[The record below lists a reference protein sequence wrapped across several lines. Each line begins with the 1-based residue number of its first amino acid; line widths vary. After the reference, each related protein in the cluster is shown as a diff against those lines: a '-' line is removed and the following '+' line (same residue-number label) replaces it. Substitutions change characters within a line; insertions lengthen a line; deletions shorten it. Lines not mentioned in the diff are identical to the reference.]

1 MKILKRGTMK
11 TVKAGLLAVLAVVA
25 PAAAAEGTGF
35 AGYAD
40 GAHKGLELA
49 LGYKAEAKT
58 GTAIAVH
65 PLQGVIYS
73 TDPPDGYREETFSN
87 GNTVCRNLSNGRFA
101 DKENCEGGA
110 GFEYTPSVELTQ
122 RITYPVSIGVGYRAG
137 KESGAYGTLKIMTSE
152 RVYLA
157 IRGGSEYRGLA
168 IGAHF

>member
-1 MKILKRGTMK
+1 MK
-11 TVKAGLLAVLAVVA
+11 TARAALLAALATVT

-40 GAHKGLELA
+40 GIHRGLELA
-49 LGYKAEAKT
+49 FGFKAEAKT
-58 GTAIAVH
+58 GAAIALH
-65 PLQGVIYS
+65 PLQGVIYP

-87 GNTVCRNLSNGRFA
+87 GNTICRNLSNGQFA
-101 DKENCEGGA
+101 DKKNCEGGA
-110 GFEYTPSVELTQ
+110 GFEYTPSIELTQ

-137 KESGAYGTLKIMTSE
+137 KESGEYGMLKIMASE

-157 IRGGSEYRGLA
+157 IRAGSEYRGLA